1 MNKLA
6 QRLLT
11 FFIGIPLVVM
21 IIFFSFFHHLLLN
34 ITVVIFSVLAAVELH
49 KLFSENIKMPPIW
62 LSSILSALMPIVS
75 YCAIFFIPS
84 DADNFTHWTFI
95 LSALIM
101 MCYEVFAHKTFEDS
115 NKRLPASVFL
125 IFYCGF
131 LLTFITRMSLI
142 INSTIIIS
150 MFLVTVFMNDSIAW
164 LFGMLFGKNNRG
176 YVRVSP
182 NKSIAGFIG
191 GYLGAILTCLI
202 ATFAFPQIIET
213 QDLALKIIKAV
224 SLGFIT
230 ATAAIIGDL
239 TESAFKRSSNKKDSG
254 MLIPGRGGVLDSCDS
269 ILFSAPI
276 FYIAFSLLYN
286 PVLITA

>member
-84 DADNFTHWTFI
+84 NADNFTHWTFI

-131 LLTFITRMSLI
+131 LLTFITRMSL
-142 INSTIIIS
+142 
-150 MFLVTVFMNDSIAW
+150 
-164 LFGMLFGKNNRG
+164 
-176 YVRVSP
+176 
-182 NKSIAGFIG
+182 
-191 GYLGAILTCLI
+191 
-202 ATFAFPQIIET
+202 
-213 QDLALKIIKAV
+213 LKIQQ
-224 SLGFIT
+224 
-230 ATAAIIGDL
+230 
-239 TESAFKRSSNKKDSG
+239 
-254 MLIPGRGGVLDSCDS
+254 
-269 ILFSAPI
+269 
-276 FYIAFSLLYN
+276 
-286 PVLITA
+286 

>member
-1 MNKLA
+1 
-6 QRLLT
+6 
-11 FFIGIPLVVM
+11 
-21 IIFFSFFHHLLLN
+21 
-34 ITVVIFSVLAAVELH
+34 
-49 KLFSENIKMPPIW
+49 
-62 LSSILSALMPIVS
+62 
-75 YCAIFFIPS
+75 
-84 DADNFTHWTFI
+84 
-95 LSALIM
+95 
-101 MCYEVFAHKTFEDS
+101 
-115 NKRLPASVFL
+115 
-125 IFYCGF
+125 
-131 LLTFITRMSLI
+131 
-142 INSTIIIS
+142 

>member
-84 DADNFTHWTFI
+84 NADNFTHWTFI

-101 MCYEVFAHKTFEDS
+101 MCYEVFAYKTFEDS

-131 LLTFITRMSLI
+131 LLTFITRMSLFK
-142 INSTIIIS
+142 NSTIIIS